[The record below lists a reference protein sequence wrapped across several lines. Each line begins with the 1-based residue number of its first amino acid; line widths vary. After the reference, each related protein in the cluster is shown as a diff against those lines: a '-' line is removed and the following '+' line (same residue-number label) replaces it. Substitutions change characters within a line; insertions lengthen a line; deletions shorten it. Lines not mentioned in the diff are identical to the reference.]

1 MKTLTKAVFFLFI
14 ILLINSPISSFAKK
28 NKVRTEID
36 TISELQIIIFDT
48 AQGKI
53 VVSLPEEILAGD
65 MISGTITKEPKGKTQ
80 KDFEANSNKLDKYSV
95 EINNE
100 TRFVSENELKFTI
113 PKSSTGGVTYMI
125 LRSASGE
132 EWARNYITY
141 QNSSIDIKSFEAPS
155 PWEYQSPKLGR
166 STNPSVIKGP
176 FDGNFGTTS
185 IMIGNV
191 SVKKIAE
198 SPRVLVFRNPSS
210 PIGNID
216 LILNE
221 RGVNV
226 KRKYNNIKV
235 VKLDENE
242 SNIVDNQNELI
253 AKNDKTD
260 KTDQS
265 ASDKNLKPDEA
276 KNSTDKIK
284 TAKNESVSE
293 NKYGMLKEAELPLEI
308 NGKEKTEE
316 KADTKLAKKTAT
328 SKKEENKSDQKT
340 ATKTNFKNS
349 SDKTLGKYTVQIAS
363 YKEEKEALKLAE
375 KLQSKGYEVYITQ
388 ARIPET
394 GTWYRVRIGSYIT
407 KNEADNFGSN
417 LTQTEPLINSMFVTK
432 RN

>member
-1 MKTLTKAVFFLFI
+1 MKILTKAAVLLLI
-14 ILLINSPISSFAKK
+14 VSLINSPISTFAKK

-48 AQGKI
+48 AQGNI

-100 TRFVSENELKFTI
+100 TRIISENELKFTI

-198 SPRVLVFRNPSS
+198 SPRVLVFQNPSN
-210 PIGNID
+210 PIGNLD

-242 SNIVDNQNELI
+242 SNIVDGQNELI

-265 ASDKNLKPDEA
+265 DSDKNLKPDEA

-293 NKYGMLKEAELPLEI
+293 NRYGMLKEAELPLEI
-308 NGKEKTEE
+308 NGKEKPEE

-340 ATKTNFKNS
+340 ATKTNFENS

-363 YKEEKEALKLAE
+363 YKEEKEATKLAE

-417 LTQTEPLINSMFVTK
+417 LTQTEPLINSMYVTK

>member
-1 MKTLTKAVFFLFI
+1 MKTLTKAAVLLLI
-14 ILLINSPISSFAKK
+14 VCLINSPISTFAKK

-65 MISGTITKEPKGKTQ
+65 MISGSITKEPKGKTQ

-100 TRFVSENELKFTI
+100 TRIVSENELKFTI

-265 ASDKNLKPDEA
+265 DSDKNLKPDEA

-308 NGKEKTEE
+308 NGKEKAEE
-316 KADTKLAKKTAT
+316 KTYTKLAKKTAT

-340 ATKTNFKNS
+340 ATKTNFENS

-363 YKEEKEALKLAE
+363 YKEEKEAIKLAE

-394 GTWYRVRIGSYIT
+394 GIWYRVRIGSYIT
-407 KNEADNFGSN
+407 KNQADNFGSN
-417 LTQTEPLINSMFVTK
+417 LTQTEPLINSMYVTK